1 MELQFNTESLS
12 CQKQVLHEVQNQ
24 EQTQEIRLPD
34 GMPDVGR
41 VISAWTQPVVRSKE
55 WRADHI
61 AMSGGVMVWVLYA
74 PEDGTQERWVESWIP
89 FQMKWDMPA
98 SGSDGVIRICCHPR
112 FVDARVVS
120 ARKLMVRA
128 GVSATAEALS
138 PMDVQIS
145 TPGEVPEDVEL
156 LTNSYPLRLIREAGE
171 KEFSLDEDLT
181 LPAACPAAEKIMSYH
196 VCPEITEHRVSGD
209 KVIFRGNTNLH
220 VLYRSEEGKLH
231 ACDIVHPF
239 SQLTQLERTYSTDAQ
254 SDVALCVTSLE
265 VTLEDEGNL
274 RLKCGLVG
282 QYRVDERQTVS
293 LVEDAYSPVREVAL
307 HSDELKLPAI
317 LETREEILPVEQVM
331 EQAEGSVVESL
342 MYCDQLRQMRS
353 AEQVSIELS
362 GQSCALYYRD
372 DGTLHASASRWERN
386 FTLETDDGCELDV
399 TVQSCACPQSGITAD
414 GITIKGDCS
423 VDINARA
430 TSGLAM
436 VNGLTLGDPA
446 EPDPARPSVILCR
459 VGERSLWQIAKESG
473 STVAAIR
480 RANRLEGEP
489 DQGKMLLI
497 PVG

>member
-1 MELQFNTESLS
+1 MQLQFHKNTVS
-12 CQKQVLHEVQNQ
+12 CLQKIRGDVQYQEQSQELRLPEDMADIGSVLGAWGQVL
-24 EQTQEIRLPD
+24 IR
-34 GMPDVGR
+34 
-41 VISAWTQPVVRSKE
+41 TKE
-55 WRADHI
+55 WRDGG
-61 AMSGGVMVWVLYA
+61 MSVSGGVMAWAMYL
-74 PEDGTQERWVESWIP
+74 PEEGTDPQMVEAWIP
-89 FQMKWDMPA
+89 FQMKWDMPT

-138 PMDVQIS
+138 PMEVQIS

-181 LPAACPAAEKIMSYH
+181 LPAACPAVEKILSYH

-231 ACDIVHPF
+231 ACDIAHPF

-399 TVQSCACPQSGITAD
+399 TVQSCACPQSSITAD

-459 VGERSLWQIAKESG
+459 VGDRSLWQIAKESG
-473 STVAAIR
+473 STVTAIR